1 MPAVYVHQSVARS
14 AAAGLGETAR
24 AYAESPLLAL
34 GAQGPDVLFY
44 YRVLSAGND
53 RRLNRVGEMM
63 HRQRTGDMLR
73 AVLRHAR
80 GGGAGARAMAL
91 GWVSH
96 CAVDGTL
103 HPYVYAYS
111 ARHAN
116 GYTRAFVHMMLEQ
129 ALDVW
134 LYREMG
140 GVIPLRQ
147 FDFFDRIGRE
157 DLAIFSSLLFKAM
170 HDVWPEAGLTVRQA
184 GQACRSMD
192 RALRFLYSPHGKRY
206 RALQALEK
214 ALGRPGLIT
223 CHAAPP
229 SLPAND
235 FLNRARQPWED
246 PWRMTRR
253 TESLPDLLATAR
265 ERTAEW
271 FRSSAAYLDGVL
283 PLEEAVRDIGDP
295 DYRSGLPC
303 GLRS

>member
-14 AAAGLGETAR
+14 AAADLGQTR
-24 AYAESPLLAL
+24 AYAQAPLLAL

-44 YRVLSAGND
+44 YRVLSPWND
-53 RRLNRVGEMM
+53 RRLNRAGETM
-63 HRQRTGDMLR
+63 HQQRTGDMLR

-80 GGGAGARAMAL
+80 GGGAGARALAL
-91 GWVSH
+91 GWISH
-96 CAVDGTL
+96 CAVDGAL

-134 LYREMG
+134 HYREKG

-147 FDFFDRIGRE
+147 FDFFDRLGKEELEIYSG
-157 DLAIFSSLLFKAM
+157 LLSRAVS
-170 HDVWPEAGLTVRQA
+170 DVWPETKLTVYQA
-184 GQACRSMD
+184 CQACRDMNQ
-192 RALRFLYSPHGKRY
+192 ALRWLYSPHGRRY
-206 RALQALEK
+206 RTFQALEK

-223 CHAAPP
+223 SHAAPP

-253 TESLPDLLATAR
+253 TESLPDLLAAAR
-265 ERTAEW
+265 ERTLEW
-271 FRSSAAYLDGVL
+271 FRNAAAYFEGVL
-283 PLEEAVRDIGDP
+283 PLEEAVRSIGDP

-303 GLRS
+303 GSHP